1 MATHVKSKADEQPA
15 SFRAEYFTV
24 IGGNTK
30 RFFQMAIFSP
40 KKVRSDT
47 FIGIFLKVLFMV
59 RVPWLYG
66 EVISILS
73 VSEVEENESIVLRKA
88 SGFTPYCVS

>member
-1 MATHVKSKADEQPA
+1 
-15 SFRAEYFTV
+15 
-24 IGGNTK
+24 
-30 RFFQMAIFSP
+30 
-40 KKVRSDT
+40 
-47 FIGIFLKVLFMV
+47 MV